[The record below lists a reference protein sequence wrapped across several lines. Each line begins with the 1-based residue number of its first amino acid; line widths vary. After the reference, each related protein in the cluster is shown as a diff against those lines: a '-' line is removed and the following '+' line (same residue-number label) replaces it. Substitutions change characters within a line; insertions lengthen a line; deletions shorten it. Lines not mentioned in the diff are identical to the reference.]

1 MDNRQ
6 NPRLRVPTMPDGTEV
21 ASYRTYLEASNAV
34 DYLSDNGF
42 DVKSITIV
50 GSDLHMA
57 ERVTGRLTLGK
68 AAASGAGSGALWG
81 TFMGLMMSFATTSGQ
96 AGVPWVFI
104 GMAGGAVFGVL
115 MSVIFFGMAG
125 GQRDFTSQSQV
136 VASRYAV
143 LASADVDGAFKLL
156 QKTPGNQMRPT
167 PARARPVRS
176 GPSEYGSRPGEKPR
190 FGVRLS
196 AAEKEHE
203 QETGEAPGTDLR
215 EREEAAQARD
225 VAGAVPSST
234 PPAPG
239 PVVSTP
245 AAPGA
250 PGASTPGAP
259 TGPTT
264 GSDRPSSG
272 AGATGSGSASDEGDP
287 RA

>member
-6 NPRLRVPTMPDGTEV
+6 NARLRVPTMPEGTEV

-50 GSDLHMA
+50 GSDLHMV
-57 ERVTGRLTLGK
+57 ERVTGRLTMGK
-68 AAASGAGSGALWG
+68 VAASGAGSGALWG

-96 AGVPWVFI
+96 AGMPWVFI
-104 GMAGGAVFGVL
+104 GMAGGAIFGVL
-115 MSVIFFGMAG
+115 MSAILYAMTG
-125 GQRDFTSQSQV
+125 GRRDFTSQSQV

-167 PARARPVRS
+167 PPRRRPVQT

-196 AAEKEHE
+196 EAEKEHE
-203 QETGEAPGTDLR
+203 EETGEAPGTDLR
-215 EREEAAQARD
+215 DQEQG
-225 VAGAVPSST
+225 AGAGVT
-234 PPAPG
+234 GQPG
-239 PVVSTP
+239 GS
-245 AAPGA
+245 GQNGG
-250 PGASTPGAP
+250 PGASAEASSPRSDAPITGAAAP
-259 TGPTT
+259 APSTGGTSGPAAGGPQDST
-264 GSDRPSSG
+264 GDED
-272 AGATGSGSASDEGDP
+272 GSRS
-287 RA
+287 

>member
-6 NPRLRVPTMPDGTEV
+6 NARLRVPTMPDGTEV

-50 GSDLHMA
+50 GSDLHMV
-57 ERVTGRLTLGK
+57 ERVTGRLTMGK
-68 AAASGAGSGALWG
+68 VALSGAGSGALWG
-81 TFMGLMMSFATTSGQ
+81 TFMGLMLSFATTTGSSGQ
-96 AGVPWVFI
+96 VGVPWILV

-115 MSVIFFGMAG
+115 MSVILYAMTG

-167 PARARPVRS
+167 PPRARPARS

-190 FGVRLS
+190 YGVRLS
-196 AAEKEHE
+196 TAEKEHE
-203 QETGEAPGTDLR
+203 EETGEKPGTDLR
-215 EREEAAQARD
+215 AREDQQQGGGD
-225 VAGAVPSST
+225 
-234 PPAPG
+234 
-239 PVVSTP
+239 
-245 AAPGA
+245 
-250 PGASTPGAP
+250 
-259 TGPTT
+259 
-264 GSDRPSSG
+264 SG
-272 AGATGSGSASDEGDP
+272 AGADSVTPTGPADAAPGTGPADAQGAPRQGNASDGRD
-287 RA
+287 AQG

>member
-6 NPRLRVPTMPDGTEV
+6 NARLRVPTMPEGTEV

-50 GSDLHMA
+50 GSDLHMV
-57 ERVTGRLTLGK
+57 ERVTGRLTMGK
-68 AAASGAGSGALWG
+68 VAASGAGSGALWG

-96 AGVPWVFI
+96 AGMPWVFI
-104 GMAGGAVFGVL
+104 GMAGGAIFGVL
-115 MSVIFFGMAG
+115 MSAILYAMTG
-125 GQRDFTSQSQV
+125 GRRDFTSQSQV

-167 PARARPVRS
+167 PPRRRPVQT

-196 AAEKEHE
+196 EAEKEHE
-203 QETGEAPGTDLR
+203 EETGEAPGTDLR
-215 EREEAAQARD
+215 DQEQ
-225 VAGAVPSST
+225 GA
-234 PPAPG
+234 
-239 PVVSTP
+239 
-245 AAPGA
+245 
-250 PGASTPGAP
+250 
-259 TGPTT
+259 
-264 GSDRPSSG
+264 G
-272 AGATGSGSASDEGDP
+272 AGATGQPGGSSQPGGSGESAEASSPQPDVPIGQAAAPAPSSGGSSGPAASDPQGSTGDEDGS
-287 RA
+287 RS

>member
-50 GSDLHMA
+50 GSDLHMV
-57 ERVTGRLTLGK
+57 ERVTGRLTMGK
-68 AAASGAGSGALWG
+68 VAASGAGSGALWG

-115 MSVIFFGMAG
+115 MSVILYAMTG

-143 LASADVDGAFKLL
+143 LASQDVDGAFKLL

-167 PARARPVRS
+167 PPRRRPERS
-176 GPSEYGSRPGEKPR
+176 GPTEYGSRLDEKPR

-196 AAEKEHE
+196 ESEKEHE
-203 QETGEAPGTDLR
+203 EETGEAPGTDLR
-215 EREEAAQARD
+215 AGREGGR
-225 VAGAVPSST
+225 
-234 PPAPG
+234 
-239 PVVSTP
+239 
-245 AAPGA
+245 
-250 PGASTPGAP
+250 
-259 TGPTT
+259 
-264 GSDRPSSG
+264 SG
-272 AGATGSGSASDEGDP
+272 EGVGGEGVGSAGDEGDGGKVDGGAGVGGTGAGGGEADGRSEGSAP
-287 RA
+287 SGSSGSSGPSRADQGDVRS